1 MSNSFG
7 SPTFGNN
14 SPHYLSEI
22 IGRSSYGICDSDFW
36 FDHVGLSSSI
46 DIDVFTIALASIV

>member
-14 SPHYLSEI
+14 SPYYLREI
-22 IGRSSYGICDSDFW
+22 IVRSSYGICDSDFW
-36 FDHVGLSSSI
+36 FDHFGLSSGI
-46 DIDVFTIALASIV
+46 DIDVFTKA